1 MKYGHSKCQGVT
13 SVEFA
18 LGSLVLI
25 ITTLMIFE
33 MGFRIYVTN
42 MVEYAL
48 RETVRN
54 TTVFEG
60 QSSYDQYNQTLNT
73 AMEEP
78 DRLWGFLTP
87 ADNFQLSGKY
97 YLTYAD
103 LISDVSFDDDQMA
116 QSGIGYAVAE
126 ITLTYNYTPVL
137 NLFGSDPTAITRS
150 TRLNLEHEGWEEE

>member
-13 SVEFA
+13 SIEFA

-87 ADNFQLSGKY
+87 AENFQLSGKY

-103 LISDVSFDDDQMA
+103 LISDVSSMTTKWHKVYRVRCCRN
-116 QSGIGYAVAE
+116 YAHVQLHAGFK
-126 ITLTYNYTPVL
+126 PVWFRP
-137 NLFGSDPTAITRS
+137 NGNHTKYHVEFRA
-150 TRLNLEHEGWEEE
+150 